1 VRALAAIG
9 VLAGFLTIPA
19 AAASPAGRIVF
30 VRQIGEQAELFS
42 VRPDRSGLT
51 RLTREPDYDHAPVW
65 SPDGRLI
72 ASFGAG
78 GIVLRNADGSVVRR
92 IEIPVEGSL
101 DEIRWSPDGRSLS
114 YLVEHCS
121 YEDPR
126 GYVIPPCGDLWVVD
140 SDGRGNRRL
149 LDREVDML
157 DGDLSYSWSPT
168 GRSLVYE
175 ALTNGP
181 SWLAVVDLRSAG
193 QRRIPGTAG
202 SADPAWS
209 PRGRI
214 AFVRRRG
221 LFAVGGD
228 GRGLR
233 RLARGTSLSRPG
245 RRTGVGLRISRASGR
260 VSAIVGPSWSCEP
273 TVVFVGVSVSRPRIG
288 GWCGHQT
295 RGTSSGRTSPSVC
308 SWRRQAAAGMPD
320 FSRAALIQTGAD
332 HETCYT

>member
-1 VRALAAIG
+1 VRALLAIG

-30 VRQIGEQAELFS
+30 VRQIGEQSELFS
-42 VRPDRSGLT
+42 VRPDRSGLK

-92 IEIPVEGSL
+92 IAIPVEGSL

-157 DGDLSYSWSPT
+157 DGDVSYSWSPT

-193 QRRIPGTAG
+193 QGRIPGTAG

-228 GRGLR
+228 GRRLR
-233 RLARGTSLSRPG
+233 RLARGTSLSRPAWSPDG
-245 RRTGVGLRISRASGR
+245 RWVAYLAGERARVGNRWAVLVVRADGR
-260 VSAIVGPSWSCEP
+260 VRRRLGVATEDRKLVWSP
-273 TVVFVGVSVSRPRIG
+273 DSRYVLWENFAERLLLAQANG
-288 GWCGHQT
+288 RGNARFLT
-295 RGTSSGRTSPSVC
+295 RGFDPD
-308 SWRRQAAAGMPD
+308 WR
-320 FSRAALIQTGAD
+320 
-332 HETCYT
+332 